1 MIGSRTRIVELLD
14 LYPTLADLCGFQIPS
29 VLEGKSLKPVLTGK
43 KKQVRDHIVTSLG
56 RSTFSIRKK
65 DMKLIRYYDGSE
77 ELYNLKTDPNEF
89 HNLAYEPTQAA
100 TMGEL
105 AELAPID
112 KRFKQFVRYGQYKAI
127 IDNDN
132 QLKLYD
138 MLHPKSGIGEQ
149 YEVSGEKKELVE
161 LIRNHLKDNAVE
173 SRYYSIEK

>member
-1 MIGSRTRIVELLD
+1 MKGNLRLAKTLLLVMCNLIEDSRTLKTILTRELKYGIQRLIICVFF
-14 LYPTLADLCGFQIPS
+14 LYSFI
-29 VLEGKSLKPVLTGK
+29 
-43 KKQVRDHIVTSLG
+43 I
-56 RSTFSIRKK
+56 
-65 DMKLIRYYDGSE
+65 

-89 HNLAYEPTQAA
+89 HNIAYEPTQAA
-100 TMGEL
+100 TMAEL

-127 IDNDN
+127 IDNNN

-173 SRYYSIEK
+173 SRYYSIEE